1 MSFSRLSSLF
11 IIVIWIALFAALLQ
25 RDYFVKKINLH
36 EKQVLTRSKEESFLG
51 VYFKGERIGFVQ
63 NRYSPQENGSVRLLQ
78 NSHLL
83 LNILGQSHPVDMNL
97 EADLSADFLLQSFS
111 FSLSSTFYRMNAKG
125 TIHGNS
131 VNFSLSTGKEDI
143 TDSITLKAPPILP
156 VNQRGYLLKQDLLPG
171 DKISIPFFDPVTL
184 SGKET
189 TMEYRGKEK
198 VLIHN
203 RVLSLHRFI
212 ENYAGI
218 RINSWIDDQG
228 KVIKEESPAGFI
240 FLAEPEFKARNIAG
254 RGEEILSAV
263 AVPFEGDLA
272 SLEDASSVTF
282 KLTLPADSEFDLYGD
297 RQIYRDPLLTVSRE
311 ALPEGDFCRG
321 QKNNLEATAFIQTKN
336 PKIAELAEKLTRDQ
350 ASSMDKVKAIGSW
363 LYTHI
368 DKQPV
373 ISIPDALTTLK
384 SRKGDCNEHA
394 VLFAALARN
403 RGIPARVAAG
413 VMYHAG
419 RFYYHAWNEVCIA
432 ETWISIDTTKNQI
445 PADLSHIKFI
455 EGDIRDQTKII
466 SLLGNLGIELV
477 GMDMQ
482 RKK

>member
-1 MSFSRLSSLF
+1 MSFPRIYILLT
-11 IIVIWIALFAALLQ
+11 IIIWIALFAALLQ

-36 EKQVLTRSKEESFLG
+36 EKQLLTRSKEESYLG

-63 NRYSPQENGSVRLLQ
+63 NRYSPRENGSVRLLQ
-78 NSHLL
+78 TSHLL
-83 LNILGQSHPVDMNL
+83 LNILGQSHPVDMSL
-97 EADLSADFLLQSFS
+97 EADLSTDFLLQSFS

-131 VNFSLSTGKEDI
+131 VNFTLSTGKEDI

-156 VNQRGYLLKQDLLPG
+156 VNQRGYLLKQDLQPG
-171 DKISIPFFDPVTL
+171 EKIRIPFFDPVTL

-212 ENYAGI
+212 ESYAGV
-218 RINSWIDDQG
+218 RINSWLDDQG

-240 FLAEPEFKARNIAG
+240 FLAEPEFKARNITG
-254 RGEEILSAV
+254 RGEEILGAV
-263 AVPFEGDLA
+263 AVPFKGDLA
-272 SLEDASSVTF
+272 GLENASSVTF
-282 KLTLPADSEFDLYGD
+282 KLTLPTDSEFDLHDD
-297 RQIYRDPLLTVSRE
+297 RQIYRDSFLTVSRE
-311 ALPEGDFCRG
+311 EIPEGDFCRG
-321 QKNNLEATAFIQTKN
+321 PENNLEATPFIQTRN
-336 PKIAELAEKLTRDQ
+336 PEINQLAEKLTRDQ
-350 ASSMDKVKAIGSW
+350 SSSMAKVNAIGKW

-373 ISIPDALTTLK
+373 ISIPDALTTLN

-403 RGIPARVAAG
+403 RGIPTRVVAG
-413 VMYHAG
+413 VMYHANK
-419 RFYYHAWNEVCIA
+419 FYYHAWNEVCIA
-432 ETWISIDTTKNQI
+432 GTWISIDTTKNQI

-455 EGDIRDQTKII
+455 EGDLRDQTKII

-477 GMDMQ
+477 GMDME

>member
-1 MSFSRLSSLF
+1 MSFPRLSVL
-11 IIVIWIALFAALLQ
+11 IILAIWIALFAALLQ

-51 VYFKGERIGFVQ
+51 IYFKGERIGFVQ
-63 NRYSPQENGSVRLLQ
+63 NRYSPQENGSVKLLQ

-83 LNILGQSHPVDMNL
+83 LNILGQSHPVDMSL
-97 EADLSADFLLQSFS
+97 EADLSTDFLLQSFS

-131 VNFSLSTGKEDI
+131 VNFSLSTGKEEI
-143 TDSITLKAPPILP
+143 TDSITLKAPPVLP
-156 VNQRGYLLKQDLLPG
+156 TNQRGYLLKQNLLPG
-171 DKISIPFFDPVTL
+171 EKIRIPFFDPITL

-212 ENYAGI
+212 ESYAGI
-218 RINSWIDDQG
+218 RINSWLDDQG

-240 FLAEPEFKARNIAG
+240 FLAEPEFKARNIADK
-254 RGEEILSAV
+254 GEEILGAV
-263 AVPFEGDLA
+263 AVPFQGNLA
-272 SLEDASSVTF
+272 GLENASSVTF
-282 KLTLPADSEFDLYGD
+282 KLTLPADSEFDLHGD
-297 RQIYRDPLLTVSRE
+297 RQMYNDSILTVSRE
-311 ALPEGDFCRG
+311 EIPAGNFCEGPG
-321 QKNNLEATAFIQTKN
+321 NNLEATPFIQSKN
-336 PKIAELAEKLTRDQ
+336 PEIHSLAEKLTRDHQ
-350 ASSMDKVKAIGSW
+350 SSLAKVNAIGNW
-363 LYTHI
+363 LYTQI

-373 ISIPDALTTLK
+373 ISIPDALTTLN

-403 RGIPARVAAG
+403 RDIPTRVVAG

-419 RFYYHAWNEVCIA
+419 KFYYHAWNEVCISG
-432 ETWISIDTTKNQI
+432 TWISIDTTKNQI

-455 EGDIRDQTKII
+455 EGDLRDQTKII

-477 GMDMQ
+477 EMNME
-482 RKK
+482 KKK